1 MKAGVPTGWWSE
13 PTKSGGGA
21 WGVEELAS
29 RRYSSSMHRHD
40 DKKGTKNEDAPRQD
54 GPMKQPAAASS
65 LSAWKS
71 WVSGCPE
78 GGSGCPGQRLDEL
91 LVASLEEVLVDS

>member
-1 MKAGVPTGWWSE
+1 MVTDPCWQHRPLLDRYLNTHRVDARVVSAAGL
-13 PTKSGGGA
+13 A
-21 WGVEELAS
+21 VE
-29 RRYSSSMHRHD
+29 
-40 DKKGTKNEDAPRQD
+40 D